1 MKILD
6 DHRRVT
12 VTWVLELREEMK
24 WAKKGRGSE
33 KQELREN

>member
-1 MKILD
+1 MTIEES
-6 DHRRVT
+6 

-33 KQELREN
+33 KNELREN